1 MAERMIR
8 NHELVLTN
16 RERLSV
22 SGVIEVESFDEKEV
36 ILATE
41 VGTLVVRGQ
50 NLHIKQL
57 DLEQGNFSVEGT
69 VGSLTYSAERDG
81 RGRGKSFLDR
91 LLR

>member
-1 MAERMIR
+1 MAERMVR

-16 RERLSV
+16 RERLNV

-41 VGTLVVRGQ
+41 VGTLVIRGQ

-57 DLEQGNFSVEGT
+57 DLEQGNFSVEGK
-69 VGSLTYSAERDG
+69 VGSLTYSAEKDG
-81 RGRGKSFLDR
+81 HQRGKSFLER